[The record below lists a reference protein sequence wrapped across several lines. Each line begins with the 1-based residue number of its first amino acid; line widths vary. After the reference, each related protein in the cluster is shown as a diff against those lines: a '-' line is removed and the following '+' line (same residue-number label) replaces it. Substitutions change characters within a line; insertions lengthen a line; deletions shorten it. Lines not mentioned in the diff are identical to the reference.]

1 METCFCLSGWG
12 WRHRMYGSRSRMGV
26 MHMLYWFETPET
38 LGLGGRHPAFVQSF
52 PEIDDQ
58 IESQL
63 SL

>member
-1 METCFCLSGWG
+1 
-12 WRHRMYGSRSRMGV
+12 MYGSRSRMGV

-58 IESQL
+58 IKSQL